1 MRSLLII
8 AALATSAALPVAASA
23 APKTSSSWSSQ
34 ANQVCAVYVAR
45 AKKEFGSPV
54 TPAQLYTFAV
64 KAKAL
69 ESEELGVLQRI
80 PGRTPAGT
88 RALAALRVDVAEV
101 GSAVAAWKAG
111 NVQRFVQILKQYLN
125 DNRPKVAF
133 AAAGAKQCG

>member
-8 AALATSAALPVAASA
+8 AALATSAVLPVNASA
-23 APKTSSSWSSQ
+23 APTSSWSSQ
-34 ANQVCAVYVAR
+34 ANQVCTVYVAK

-54 TPAQLYTFAV
+54 TAAQLYGFAV

-69 ESEELGVLQRI
+69 ESDELSVLQRI

-88 RALAALRVDVAEV
+88 RALAAMRVDVTEI
-101 GSAVAAWKAG
+101 GSAIAAWKAG
-111 NVQRFVQILKQYLN
+111 DVQRFVKILKQYLN
-125 DNRPKVAF
+125 DNRPKIAF

>member
-1 MRSLLII
+1 
-8 AALATSAALPVAASA
+8 
-23 APKTSSSWSSQ
+23 
-34 ANQVCAVYVAR
+34 VAR

-54 TPAQLYTFAV
+54 TPAQLYGFAV

-69 ESEELGVLQRI
+69 ESEELSVLRRI

-88 RALAALRVDVAEV
+88 RALAAMQVDVAEV
-101 GSAVAAWKAG
+101 GSAISAWKQG
-111 NVQRFVQILKQYLN
+111 DLQRFIKVLKQYLN